1 MSLINYIKETRSE
14 MKHVSWPS
22 KKETTNF
29 TVIVIALSI
38 LVGALLGLFDF
49 IFSYILK
56 LLIM

>member
-1 MSLINYIKETRSE
+1 